1 MSKEEIQMDWDC
13 ITCGEELSSGF
24 HCLTCYEKD
33 RDKKVESYKQE
44 LIKKL
49 REKYDR
55 DSDPDYIYGITTAI
69 QLIKQS

>member
-1 MSKEEIQMDWDC
+1 MSKIRTDNVDDPQYIEFPSEVEI
-13 ITCGEELSSGF
+13 
-24 HCLTCYEKD
+24 
-33 RDKKVESYKQE
+33 YKQE

-69 QLIKQS
+69 QLIKETK